1 MASVLD
7 KHQVLIVNGLRT
19 LKGYEAKIIVE
30 PGMQPRFCKTH
41 PVPYAL
47 RGQVDEELE
56 HLEREGIITPVQFAD
71 WAAPIV
77 PVVKQ
82 DAKSRIALRSQL
94 VSSLTPP
101 LR

>member
-30 PGMQPRFCKTH
+30 PGMQPRFCKAH

-47 RGQVDEELE
+47 RGQ
-56 HLEREGIITPVQFAD
+56 GIITPVQFAD

-82 DAKSRIALRSQL
+82 DAKSQIALRSQL